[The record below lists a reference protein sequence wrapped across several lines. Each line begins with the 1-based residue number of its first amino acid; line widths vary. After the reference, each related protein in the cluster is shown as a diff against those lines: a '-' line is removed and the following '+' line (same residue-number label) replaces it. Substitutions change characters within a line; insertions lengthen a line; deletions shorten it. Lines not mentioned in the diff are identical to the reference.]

1 VYFTATTALPTGIA
15 LGRLYFIN
23 VLTGT
28 TFAVYDTRADA
39 IADTN
44 RIQIVDSGNGA
55 DAHVYISTGEIV
67 ERTIKF
73 VNSSTEMTMETNF
86 PSTAQSG
93 LNILQKTRVLLRPD
107 GFALHRPYDG
117 GVELIPPTN
126 PDATMIR
133 QTRKYFRYQSG
144 KGIQVS
150 FAVNFSPTSQ
160 IDTFSRSGTTGT
172 ITTTLLQGVISLTL
186 MVVYLHRTLFMKDVP
201 IGLTYLIP
209 QMQLMFLHSLKM
221 QMR

>member
-1 VYFTATTALPTGIA
+1 MTLQAASTSDWFVIADTSTLTTGEAVYFTATTALPTGIA
-15 LGRLYFIN
+15 LGRLYFIQCPN
-23 VLTGT
+23 WNNLCGVH
-28 TFAVYDTRADA
+28 DTRADA

-126 PDATMIR
+126 P
-133 QTRKYFRYQSG
+133 
-144 KGIQVS
+144 
-150 FAVNFSPTSQ
+150 
-160 IDTFSRSGTTGT
+160 
-172 ITTTLLQGVISLTL
+172 
-186 MVVYLHRTLFMKDVP
+186 
-201 IGLTYLIP
+201 
-209 QMQLMFLHSLKM
+209 
-221 QMR
+221 